1 MLINQANNNKKG
13 KNMKNKLLLSS
24 ALVSG
29 MIAGGSAI
37 AQTSVTGSLDIHY
50 RAHEFALSNGQASK
64 RGFGRESQL
73 NVQNKGKLNNG
84 LDYAAGFALEFD
96 GNTSTVGAPG
106 APSVTRTEASSISN
120 ENLYIDIIAGNT
132 TFTVGVDH
140 VQNSTMSSVPQV
152 SNIIDQVGIGMGST
166 ATNQIGATTKEAMYA
181 GIVQVIPGT
190 GLTASAIYA
199 PNGGDFGSTDQQISA
214 NGRNSS
220 YEIGLVGK
228 KTFGVDG
235 LNIHYFQNSERQ
247 QTSATSDLKGKT
259 YGIGYT
265 VGQFGLGVEKHY
277 TNRVTTTQALEE
289 DVNAK
294 VYGVTYAV
302 DKNLTLGVSM
312 LKNDKASSSINE
324 TIKSIQAGYNL
335 GPVAVVGYVSKG
347 TDVGYTSGNDIKEL
361 AVRLSTSF

>member
-1 MLINQANNNKKG
+1 
-13 KNMKNKLLLSS
+13 MKNKLLLSS

-50 RAHEFALSNGQASK
+50 RAHEFALSNGASSK

-84 LDYAAGFALEFD
+84 LDYAAGFSLEFD
-96 GNTSTVGAPG
+96 GNTSTVGAAG

-120 ENLYIDIIAGNT
+120 ENLFIDIIAGTT

-152 SNIIDQVGIGMGST
+152 SNIIDQVALGMAST

-199 PNGGDFGSTDQQISA
+199 PNGGDFGSEDQKISA
-214 NGRNSS
+214 NGRNAS

-265 VGQFGLGVEKHY
+265 IGQFGLGVEKHY
-277 TNRVTTTQALEE
+277 TNRVTTTQTLEE

-302 DKNLTLGVSM
+302 DKNLTLGLSM

>member
-1 MLINQANNNKKG
+1 
-13 KNMKNKLLLSS
+13 MKNKLLLSS
-24 ALVSG
+24 ALVGG

-50 RAHEFALSNGQASK
+50 RAQEFALSNGAASK

-84 LDYAAGFALEFD
+84 LDYAAGFSLEFD
-96 GNTSTVGAPG
+96 GNTSTVGAVG
-106 APSVTRTEASSISN
+106 APSTTRTEASSISN
-120 ENLYIDIIAGNT
+120 ENLYIDIIAGT
-132 TFTVGVDH
+132 TTLTVGVDH

-152 SNIIDQVGIGMGST
+152 SNIIDNVGVGMGAS
-166 ATNQIGATTKEAMYA
+166 ATNQIGATTKEAMYL
-181 GIVQVIPGT
+181 GVVQQIPGT

-199 PNGGDFGSTDQQISA
+199 PNGGDFGSTDQAISA

-220 YEIGLVGK
+220 YEIGLVG
-228 KTFGVDG
+228 TNAFGVSG
-235 LNIHYFQNSERQ
+235 LNLHVFQNAERAQ
-247 QTSATSDLKGKT
+247 SSAVSDLRGRT

-265 VGQFGLGVEKHY
+265 VGQFGVGVEKHY
-277 TNRVTTTQALEE
+277 TNRATTTQTTEE

-294 VYGVTYAV
+294 VYGVTYAAT
-302 DKNLTLGVSM
+302 KELTLGFSM

-361 AVRLSTSF
+361 AVRLSTKF

>member
-1 MLINQANNNKKG
+1 
-13 KNMKNKLLLSS
+13 MKNKLLLSS
-24 ALVSG
+24 ALVGG
-29 MIAGGSAI
+29 MIAGSSAI

-50 RAHEFALSNGQASK
+50 KAQEYSLSNGQGSR

-84 LDYAAGFALEFD
+84 LDYAAGFSLEFD
-96 GNTSTVGAPG
+96 GNATTANTLGAQTN
-106 APSVTRTEASSISN
+106 TRTEASSISN
-120 ENLYIDIIAGNT
+120 ENLYIDIIAGST

-152 SNIIDQVGIGMGST
+152 SNIIDNVANGMGSL

-190 GLTASAIYA
+190 GITASAIYA
-199 PNGGDFGSTDQQISA
+199 PTGRDFGSIDQGINVSSS
-214 NGRNSS
+214 NNSS
-220 YEIGLVGK
+220 YELGVVGANA
-228 KTFGVDG
+228 FGVNG
-235 LNIHYFQNSERQ
+235 LNFHVFQNVERAA
-247 QTSATSDLKGKT
+247 ATAVSDLRGRT
-259 YGIGYT
+259 YGAGYT
-265 VGQFGLGVEKHY
+265 IGAFGIGAEKHY
-277 TNRVTTTQALEE
+277 TNRATTTQTTEE
-289 DVNAK
+289 DVSAK

-302 DKNLTLGVSM
+302 DKNFTLGFSM

-347 TDVGYTSGNDIKEL
+347 TDVNYSSGNDIKEL
-361 AVRLSTSF
+361 AVRLSTKF

>member
-1 MLINQANNNKKG
+1 
-13 KNMKNKLLLSS
+13 MKNKLLLSS
-24 ALVSG
+24 ALVGG

-37 AQTSVTGSLDIHY
+37 AQTTVTGSLDIHY
-50 RAHEFALSNGQASK
+50 RAQEFALSNGASSK
-64 RGFGRESQL
+64 RGFGRESQV
-73 NVQNKGKLNNG
+73 NIQNKGKLNNG
-84 LDYAAGFALEFD
+84 LDYAAGFSLEFD
-96 GNTSTVGAPG
+96 GNASTIGAVGAP
-106 APSVTRTEASSISN
+106 SSTRTEASSISN
-120 ENLYIDIIAGNT
+120 ENLYIDIIAGST
-132 TFTVGVDH
+132 TLTVGVDH

-152 SNIIDQVGIGMGST
+152 SNIIDQVAVGMGST
-166 ATNQIGATTKEAMYA
+166 ATNQIGATTKEAMYL
-181 GIVQVIPGT
+181 GVVQAIPGT

-199 PNGGDFGSTDQQISA
+199 PNSGDFGTTDQAIAA

-220 YEIGLVGK
+220 YEIGIVGK
-228 KTFGVDG
+228 NTFGVSG
-235 LNIHYFQNSERQ
+235 LNLHFFQNAERA
-247 QTSATSDLKGKT
+247 QTSTVSDLRGRT

-265 VGQFGLGVEKHY
+265 VGQFGVGVEKHY
-277 TNRVTTTQALEE
+277 SNRATTTQTTEE

-302 DKNLTLGVSM
+302 DKNLTLGFSM
-312 LKNDKASSSINE
+312 LKNDKASSNINE

>member
-214 NGRNSS
+214 NGRNAS

-347 TDVGYTSGNDIKEL
+347 TDVGYTNGNDIKEL

>member
-1 MLINQANNNKKG
+1 VLINQANNNKKG

-347 TDVGYTSGNDIKEL
+347 TDVGYSSGNDIKEL
-361 AVRLSTSF
+361 AVRLSTNF

>member
-1 MLINQANNNKKG
+1 
-13 KNMKNKLLLSS
+13 MKNKLLLSS
-24 ALVSG
+24 ALVGG

-37 AQTSVTGSLDIHY
+37 AQTTVTGSLDIHY
-50 RAHEFALSNGQASK
+50 RAQEFALSNGASSK
-64 RGFGRESQL
+64 RGFGRESQV
-73 NVQNKGKLNNG
+73 NIQNKGKLNNG
-84 LDYAAGFALEFD
+84 LDYAAGFSLEFD
-96 GNTSTVGAPG
+96 GNASTIGAVGAP
-106 APSVTRTEASSISN
+106 SSTRTEASSISN
-120 ENLYIDIIAGNT
+120 ENLYIDIIAGST
-132 TFTVGVDH
+132 TLTVGVDH

-152 SNIIDQVGIGMGST
+152 SNIIDQVAVGMGST
-166 ATNQIGATTKEAMYA
+166 ATNQIGATTKEAMHL
-181 GIVQVIPGT
+181 GVVQAIPGT

-199 PNGGDFGSTDQQISA
+199 PNGGDFGTTDQAIAA

-220 YEIGLVGK
+220 YEIGIVGK
-228 KTFGVDG
+228 NTFGVSG
-235 LNIHYFQNSERQ
+235 LNLHFFQNAERAQ
-247 QTSATSDLKGKT
+247 ASTVSDLRGRT

-265 VGQFGLGVEKHY
+265 VGQFGVGVEKHY
-277 TNRVTTTQALEE
+277 TNRATTTQTTEE

-302 DKNLTLGVSM
+302 DKNLTLGFSM

-347 TDVGYTSGNDIKEL
+347 TDVGYTNGNDIKEL